1 VDERKSCTIA
11 IALRTLRNYEAQPR
25 LVPRGARAWQTF
37 YTRSGLSDTWVTEC
51 HMLARAVT
59 DHSKQKQYEYL
70 SAHYSYLAASFREAL
85 AMYSAA
91 LAKLTL
97 H

>member
-37 YTRSGLSDTWVTEC
+37 YTRSGLSDTR
-51 HMLARAVT
+51 HG
-59 DHSKQKQYEYL
+59 
-70 SAHYSYLAASFREAL
+70 
-85 AMYSAA
+85 
-91 LAKLTL
+91 
-97 H
+97 